1 MSDEATVTVKVHV
14 LKFSLESGIKLIN
27 GIQHFSKTREKS
39 QQVRKWSL
47 LVLLCHIECWDV
59 DILVMIFRMCL
70 TQQRANIKTK
80 EGYYLNN
87 YISC

>member
-59 DILVMIFRMCL
+59 DGLVMIFGMCL
-70 TQQRANIKTK
+70 PQKRVNITTK
-80 EGYYLNN
+80 EGYYLNKYN
-87 YISC
+87 TC

>member
-47 LVLLCHIECWDV
+47 LVLLCHIQYCEV
-59 DILVMIFRMCL
+59 GVLVMIF
-70 TQQRANIKTK
+70 
-80 EGYYLNN
+80 
-87 YISC
+87 